1 MNGMNIGETIR
12 RMRRERNITQE
23 ELAEY
28 LGISAKAVSQW
39 ECSRTMPDIS
49 QLPVLANVLEVTTD
63 ELLGVDVDA
72 KKRKIGEYCL
82 RVQEALEQGGRKEAI
97 TILRE
102 GILRYPD
109 SYLLMEQ
116 LADCLYCSNP
126 TAEVQEEVSALL
138 DRILSGCTDNAI
150 RNKTIVLAC
159 RHYSKIGRSEE
170 ALRLAESMEGAV
182 SRLELLP
189 DILHG
194 RARLEAYRDSLFS
207 HVNKCLSEM
216 FFYSGLQEEDGSYF
230 FSEEERLAIYKKV
243 LDGFSVFFE
252 EGDYMYEAQI
262 VEMAAEEAARICARQ
277 GNIIEAMEFAAKCA
291 DGSIQFDTYNWEEA
305 HTSLLWKDSVDGGY
319 QREAHNRSCYIL
331 KQFLEDEDFAPLRG
345 EAEFVTILN
354 KLRKFAE

>member
-1 MNGMNIGETIR
+1 M
-12 RMRRERNITQE
+12 
-23 ELAEY
+23 
-28 LGISAKAVSQW
+28 
-39 ECSRTMPDIS
+39 
-49 QLPVLANVLEVTTD
+49 
-63 ELLGVDVDA
+63 
-72 KKRKIGEYCL
+72 
-82 RVQEALEQGGRKEAI
+82 EQGGRKEAI

-109 SYLLMEQ
+109 SYLLMAQ

-126 TAEVQEEVSALL
+126 TAEVQAEVSALL
-138 DRILSGCTDNAI
+138 DRILSRCTDNAI
-150 RNKTIVLAC
+150 RNKTIVLVC
-159 RHYSKIGRSEE
+159 RHYLKIGRSEE
-170 ALRLAESMEGAV
+170 ALRLAESMEEAV

-230 FSEEERLAIYKKV
+230 FSEE
-243 LDGFSVFFE
+243 
-252 EGDYMYEAQI
+252 
-262 VEMAAEEAARICARQ
+262 
-277 GNIIEAMEFAAKCA
+277 
-291 DGSIQFDTYNWEEA
+291 A

-331 KQFLEDEDFAPLRG
+331 KRFLADEDFAPLRG